1 MKDYISK
8 LRKDYGIR
16 ELTEDM
22 VDPDPLLQ
30 FEKWFT
36 EAANMG
42 IVEPNAM
49 TISTSGRD
57 GKVSARIV
65 LLRNFDEKG
74 FVFYTNYNSR
84 KGHQIAENPYACLS
98 FFWCMAERQVRI
110 AGRVEKISTLESME
124 YFNSR
129 PLSNRIGSWASDQS
143 TVLESREALEEKV
156 QELEKRYANSEPEK
170 PPFWGGYRVV
180 PEEIE
185 FWQGRPSRLHD
196 RLQYT
201 RTADGK
207 WKMVRLN
214 P

>member
-185 FWQGRPSRLHD
+185 FWQGRPAAC
-196 RLQYT
+196 T
-201 RTADGK
+201 TACNIPEPQTANGK
-207 WKMVRLN
+207 WYG
-214 P
+214 